1 MIMTNN
7 RLMILGTNEYQN
19 PLIIR
24 AKELGYETHVFG
36 WPHGEIGETTA
47 DVYHP
52 VNILDY
58 NLLWDECKKLNPC
71 GVASV
76 CSELAMHPM
85 NYLLRKMGIPCN
97 SLETETITT
106 NKYLMRKAM
115 KEGGVDSP
123 NFLLVTKGQIVEDI
137 ERAIANF
144 SFPLIIKPCD
154 LSSSRGVFKIE
165 TPANLSEGIDYAMEW
180 SKTGEAILEEFI
192 TGPEYSG
199 ECIAYKGEYKL
210 LAITEKSTTGA
221 PHFVETGHRQP
232 ARLSD
237 EVTKK
242 IEATLFKAF
251 RSLKI
256 EYGAIHPEF
265 RITPDGRILFMEIA
279 TRMGGDCIGTDL
291 VPLSS
296 GYDFM
301 GMVIDICCGKAPSF
315 SKIRT
320 PMVAHN
326 HYIMTSDDLVEFNRI
341 KAEEPNKIWR
351 HSQIRPISDMV
362 VLKSAD
368 RAGYYITVEPLDSEK

>member
-1 MIMTNN
+1 MTTNN

-19 PLIIR
+19 PLILR

-58 NLLWDECKKLNPC
+58 DLLWEECQKLNPC
-71 GVASV
+71 GVASI

-85 NYLLRKMGIPCN
+85 NFLLRKLGIPCN
-97 SLETETITT
+97 SAETEMLTT

-115 KEGGVDSP
+115 KEGGIDSP
-123 NFLLVTKGQIVEDI
+123 NFVLVKRGQSLEDVG
-137 ERAIANF
+137 ASIAGF

-154 LSSSRGVFKIE
+154 LSSSRGVFKID
-165 TPANLSEGIDYAMEW
+165 TPENLAEGVRYAMEW
-180 SKTGEAILEEFI
+180 SKTGEAILEEFVE
-192 TGPEYSG
+192 GPEYSG
-199 ECIAYKGEYKL
+199 ESIAYKGQYRL

-232 ARLSD
+232 ARITR
-237 EVTKK
+237 EMAGK
-242 IEATLFKAF
+242 IEDTLFKAF
-251 RSLKI
+251 KSLGI

-265 RITPDGRILFMEIA
+265 RVTPDGRVLFMEIA

-301 GMVIDICCGKAPSF
+301 GMVIDICCGREPSF
-315 SKIRT
+315 NKIRK
-320 PMVAHN
+320 PMLARN
-326 HYIMTSDDLVEFNRI
+326 HYVMTPEDLDEFHRL
-341 KAEEPNKIWR
+341 KASEPEKIWR
-351 HSQIRPISDMV
+351 HSLMKPIPDSPI
-362 VLKSAD
+362 LKSAD
-368 RAGYYITVEPLDSEK
+368 RAGYYITVEPLDSDK

>member
-1 MIMTNN
+1 MTTNN

-19 PLIIR
+19 PLILR

-58 NLLWDECKKLNPC
+58 DLLWEECRKLNPC

-85 NYLLRKMGIPCN
+85 NYLLRKLNIPCN
-97 SLETETITT
+97 SIETETIAT

-123 NFLLVTKGQIVEDI
+123 NFTLVKKDQSIEDI
-137 ERAIANF
+137 GNSVIGF

-165 TPANLSEGIDYAMEW
+165 SPDNLKEGIEYALGW

-192 TGPEYSG
+192 EGPEYSG
-199 ECIAYKGEYKL
+199 ESIAYNGRYKL

-237 EVTKK
+237 DMAKRVE
-242 IEATLFKAF
+242 ETLFKAF
-251 RSLKI
+251 KAMNI
-256 EYGAIHPEF
+256 QYGAIHPEF

-301 GMVIDICCGKAPSF
+301 GMVIDICCGRNPSF
-315 SKIRT
+315 NKIRE
-320 PMVAHN
+320 PMLACN
-326 HYIMTSDDLVEFNRI
+326 HYVMTIEDLTEFHRLKSD
-341 KAEEPNKIWR
+341 EPEKIWR
-351 HSQIRPISDMV
+351 HSSMKAIPDSRI
-362 VLKSAD
+362 LKSAD
-368 RAGYYITVEPLDSEK
+368 RAGYYITVESLEPRI

>member
-1 MIMTNN
+1 MMNNN

-58 NLLWDECKKLNPC
+58 DMLWDECRKLNPC
-71 GVASV
+71 GVVSV

-85 NYLLRKMGIPCN
+85 NYLLRKIGIPCN

-106 NKYLMRKAM
+106 NKYLMRKSM

-123 NFLLVTKGQIVEDI
+123 NFILVKKGESIGDVKD
-137 ERAIANF
+137 RIANF

-154 LSSSRGVFKIE
+154 LSSSRGVYKIE
-165 TPANLSEGIDYAMEW
+165 SLKDLREGIDYSMKW

-192 TGPEYSG
+192 DGPEYSG
-199 ECIAYKGEYKL
+199 ESIAYRGQYKL

-232 ARLSD
+232 AILS
-237 EVTKK
+237 EEIITKV
-242 IEATLFKAF
+242 EQTLFKAF
-251 RSLKI
+251 KSLNI

-301 GMVIDICCGKAPSF
+301 GMVIDICCGRAPSF
-315 SKIRT
+315 KKIRI
-320 PMVAHN
+320 PMIARN
-326 HYIMTSDDLVEFNRI
+326 NYIMTNEDLDKFKRL
-341 KAEEPNKIWR
+341 KSTEPEKIWR
-351 HSQIRPISDMV
+351 HSEIKPIPDSPI
-362 VLKSAD
+362 LKSAD
-368 RAGYYITVEPLDSEK
+368 RAGYYITVEPLESKG